1 VSCGCPATF
10 ATFAVIFAISH
21 LFQRVHMFL
30 QQTTTVLFGHDMS
43 VLDCKLSSL
52 RISSKKKEEKE
63 RLLWELLGRTK
74 GSQGGRIV
82 SLY

>member
-1 VSCGCPATF
+1 MSCGCSATF

-52 RISSKKKEEKE
+52 RISQKKRGKRKASM
-63 RLLWELLGRTK
+63 GII
-74 GSQGGRIV
+74 G
-82 SLY
+82 